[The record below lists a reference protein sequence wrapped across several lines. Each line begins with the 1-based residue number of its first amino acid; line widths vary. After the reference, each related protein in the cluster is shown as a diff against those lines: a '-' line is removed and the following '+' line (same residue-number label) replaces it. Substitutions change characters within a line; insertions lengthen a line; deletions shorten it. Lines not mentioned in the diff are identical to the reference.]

1 MNYLDESSSRQKM
14 KPLVS
19 IVNYKNLSSVAR
31 AIELCDGFKYLTP
44 TCRVLLKPNICGA
57 FKEGGVPPFGAVT
70 TTRVIEGTVRAL
82 KYFGVNDISIGEGSV
97 LDEFG
102 TNTSRAYKCINIHKL
117 AKFYGVKLIDFN
129 AGPHKRMTV
138 EDVTMNIAVAA
149 LDTDFFINLPV
160 LKTHHHTMVS
170 LAGKN
175 LKGCMSIASKKFFHG
190 KNSILHYRISRLIET
205 VPQHLVIIDGIYAME
220 HGPDPTVGTAHAR
233 GILVASTDFLA
244 ADSVGTRL
252 LGGNP
257 NVVEHLKLYAER
269 HRKLDVLKNQQAI
282 EIRGE
287 PVEDHIQYL
296 AWETNLEQD
305 IKASGHTG
313 LEVKLI
319 NDTLCCGC
327 YGNLTGSLLF
337 LAALSR
343 NKEFHGLRIVAGK
356 SLKDDRNSPRTFLF
370 GNCAIKE
377 NKHLD
382 KATTV
387 RGCPPKFFR
396 TCSLLVNQM
405 PGLSGKVAFYGRV
418 FLALVRAL
426 MGIGY
431 FPLPRYE
438 KYKSDPSYDIEYFTF
453 SK

>member
-1 MNYLDESSSRQKM
+1 M
-14 KPLVS
+14 KQIVS
-19 IVNYKNLSSVAR
+19 IVKYKNLSSVAR
-31 AIELCDGFKYLTP
+31 AIELCGGFKNLIP
-44 TCRVLLKPNICGA
+44 TCRVLLKPNICAA
-57 FKEGGVPPFGAVT
+57 FKEGGAPPFGAVT
-70 TTRVIEGTVRAL
+70 TTKVIEGTVRAL
-82 KYFGVNDISIGEGSV
+82 KDFGVNDISIGEGSV

-102 TNTSRAYKCINIHKL
+102 TNTSKAYKCINIHKM
-117 AKFYGVKLIDFN
+117 AKYYGVKLIDFN
-129 AGPHKRMTV
+129 AGSHKRIAD

-149 LDTDFFINLPV
+149 LDTDFFINIPV
-160 LKTHHHTMVS
+160 LKTHFHTMVS

-175 LKGCMSIASKKFFHG
+175 LKGCMNIASKKFFHG
-190 KNSILHYRISRLIET
+190 KDSILHYRISRLIET

-220 HGPDPTVGTAHAR
+220 HGPDPNVGTAHPR
-233 GILVASTDFLA
+233 GILVASIDFLA

-257 NVVEHLKLYAER
+257 NAVEHLKLYAER
-269 HRKLDVLKNQQAI
+269 HGKIDMLKNQQAI

-287 PVEDHIQYL
+287 PIENHIQYL
-296 AWETNLEQD
+296 AWETNLGQD

-327 YGNLTGSLLF
+327 YSNLTGSLLL

-343 NKEFHGLRIVAGK
+343 NKDFHGLRIVAGK

-370 GNCAIKE
+370 GDCAIKE

-382 KATTV
+382 KATKIK
-387 RGCPPKFFR
+387 GCPPNFFR
-396 TCSLLVNQM
+396 TCSLLVNQI
-405 PGLSGKVAFYGRV
+405 PGLSGKVAFYGRAL
-418 FLALVRAL
+418 LALVRAL

-431 FPLPRYE
+431 LPLPRYE
-438 KYKSDPSYDIEYFTF
+438 KYKSDPCYDIEYFTF